1 MYKVIKRATGEVI
14 GEVDAAQYQPI
25 GTGCAQCGR
34 PLSPVDR
41 MMGPVCGACCR
52 KNHREATR

>member
-1 MYKVIKRATGEVI
+1 MYEIKRRGTGEVI
-14 GEVDAAQYQPI
+14 GRVDPAQYTPI
-25 GTGCAQCGR
+25 GTRCAQCGR
-34 PLSPVDR
+34 DLSPIDR